1 MKTTRSSWTDD
12 PNFRPAT
19 DGDAPAGEQ
28 LTPGRPVVQG
38 KFLAAGGRKLWVKGV
53 AYGTF
58 RPNRAGEHFPDPGR
72 VGADFAAMA
81 ESGINTVRTY
91 TVPPRWLLDA
101 AADNGLRV
109 LVGVPWE
116 QHVVFLDD
124 RSRTRSIEC
133 RMKEG
138 VRSCAGHAAVLGY
151 SVGNEIPAPIV
162 RWHGRR
168 RVERFL
174 GRLYEAAKEEDPD
187 ALVTYVNFPSTE
199 YLELPFL
206 DFLAF
211 NVFVEE
217 RESFSA
223 YLARLQNLAGDR
235 PLVMTEIGLDSR
247 RHGVVRQARALDWQ
261 VRSVFAAGCAGA
273 IVFTWTDEWY
283 VSYLSD
289 TGDLTAAGEAIE
301 DWDFGLVDRAR
312 RPKLALGAVQSTFAD
327 VPARARPEWPRVS
340 VVVCS
345 HNGAATIR
353 RTCEGLRDLDYPD
366 YEVIVVDD
374 GSADETSAV
383 ASDYGFRVIRTVNRG
398 LSSARNT
405 GFEAATGEYVAYLDD
420 DAWPD
425 RDWLTF
431 IVRAFESTG
440 AAAVG
445 GPNIAPPDDSG
456 RAEAIACAPGGPIHV
471 LLDDSR
477 AEHLPGCNL
486 AVRRSVL
493 EDLRGFD
500 PIFRVAGDDVD
511 LCWRLLERGDT
522 IVYSPGA
529 MVWHRRRRSIRAYLR
544 QQRGYGR
551 AEALLE
557 QKWPDKY
564 DAGGHGTW
572 NGRIYD
578 ASTARS
584 LGSRRSRIYYGSW
597 GTGLFQRLYRPSPS
611 LVDALRLTPEWWLV
625 LAALGALSLL
635 SVAWTPLIFALPL
648 FLLGLSRSV
657 IQAVMSSGR
666 SCAGKCP
673 SLRWRVLTAA
683 LYLAQPIARLAGRV
697 GNGLTPWRRP
707 RGAQFAFPFPRAVEV
722 WSEAWRPADAWLHA
736 VEERLRE
743 GGVASVR
750 GGDYDRWDLRVT
762 GGMLACARLRHVI
775 EEHGG
780 GRQLVRFRIVPG
792 LSRAA
797 VIIVSSLGALG
808 AVAAWDGARLAAIP
822 ILSMSFVAVALAFR
836 EAGWASG
843 ALIAAAN
850 AGQRGAETEERLE
863 AALLALVRD
872 APFPVTPKELA

>member
-1 MKTTRSSWTDD
+1 MPGGAHEDDTIVLDERSQFPASDGRRCAGRGTADTR
-12 PNFRPAT
+12 PPC
-19 DGDAPAGEQ
+19 
-28 LTPGRPVVQG
+28 
-38 KFLAAGGRKLWVKGV
+38 
-53 AYGTF
+53 
-58 RPNRAGEHFPDPGR
+58 RAGEVPCCRRKEALGQGRRLRHVPSQSGRRALPRPRPGGSRLRGDGRKWDQHRADVHGPASVAARRRRGQRAPRAGRSAVGAARRLPRRPEPYALDRVPHERRSAFLRRPRRGVGIFGRQRDPGADRALARTQARRAVPRPSVRGGEGGGSRRARDVRELPVDR
-72 VGADFAAMA
+72 VPRAAVPRLSRVQRVRRGA
-81 ESGINTVRTY
+81 R
-91 TVPPRWLLDA
+91 
-101 AADNGLRV
+101 
-109 LVGVPWE
+109 
-116 QHVVFLDD
+116 VVFRIPRTPPEPRGRSTPGHD
-124 RSRTRSIEC
+124 RDRARQPPARRRQAGSGPRLAGAF
-133 RMKEG
+133 G
-138 VRSCAGHAAVLGY
+138 VRRRMCRCDRLHMDGRV
-151 SVGNEIPAPIV
+151 V
-162 RWHGRR
+162 RLVPVRHGRPDRGR
-168 RVERFL
+168 R
-174 GRLYEAAKEEDPD
+174 
-187 ALVTYVNFPSTE
+187 
-199 YLELPFL
+199 
-206 DFLAF
+206 
-211 NVFVEE
+211 
-217 RESFSA
+217 
-223 YLARLQNLAGDR
+223 GDR
-235 PLVMTEIGLDSR
+235 GL
-247 RHGVVRQARALDWQ
+247 G
-261 VRSVFAAGCAGA
+261 F
-273 IVFTWTDEWY
+273 
-283 VSYLSD
+283 
-289 TGDLTAAGEAIE
+289 
-301 DWDFGLVDRAR
+301 RAR
-312 RPKLALGAVQSTFAD
+312 RPRAAPEACARGCPEHVRGC
-327 VPARARPEWPRVS
+327 PGARAARV
-340 VVVCS
+340 
-345 HNGAATIR
+345 AARLGR
-353 RTCEGLRDLDYPD
+353 RVLAQRLRDLDYPD

-486 AVRRSVL
+486 AVRSSVL

-625 LAALGALSLL
+625 LVALGALSLL

-762 GGMLACARLRHVI
+762 GGMLVCARLRHVI

-808 AVAAWDGARLAAIP
+808 AVAAWDGARLA
-822 ILSMSFVAVALAFR
+822 
-836 EAGWASG
+836 E
-843 ALIAAAN
+843 
-850 AGQRGAETEERLE
+850 
-863 AALLALVRD
+863 
-872 APFPVTPKELA
+872 